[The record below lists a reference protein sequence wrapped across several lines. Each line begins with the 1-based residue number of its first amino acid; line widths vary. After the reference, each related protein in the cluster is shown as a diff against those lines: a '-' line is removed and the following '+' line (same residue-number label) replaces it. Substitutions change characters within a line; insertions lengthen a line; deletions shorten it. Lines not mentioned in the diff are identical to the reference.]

1 MSLKILI
8 IYIEEVNS
16 YCTIYLVC
24 DNIKL
29 TKIREGV
36 MNMAYL
42 VYQGKINRHFS
53 KVTCLQ
59 NVTWGGI

>member
-1 MSLKILI
+1 
-8 IYIEEVNS
+8 
-16 YCTIYLVC
+16 
-24 DNIKL
+24 
-29 TKIREGV
+29 

-59 NVTWGGI
+59 NVTWRGAFNPNISNKITFFHYDIRAG